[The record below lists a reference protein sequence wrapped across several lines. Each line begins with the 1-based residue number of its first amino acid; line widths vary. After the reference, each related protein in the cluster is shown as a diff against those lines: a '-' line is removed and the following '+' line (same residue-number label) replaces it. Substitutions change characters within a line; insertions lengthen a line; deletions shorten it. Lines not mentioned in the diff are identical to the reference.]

1 MSDCECGAHFM
12 QNCTWWC
19 GLNLTA
25 EQIWE
30 RENPQLATLE
40 KVKKLEKEISELKN
54 MIKGADNAN
63 S

>member
-1 MSDCECGAHFM
+1 M